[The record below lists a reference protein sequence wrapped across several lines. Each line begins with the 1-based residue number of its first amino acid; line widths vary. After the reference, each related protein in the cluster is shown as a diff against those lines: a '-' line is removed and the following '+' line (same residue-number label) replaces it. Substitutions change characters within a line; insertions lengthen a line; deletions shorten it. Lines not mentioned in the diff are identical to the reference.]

1 MPRTSFRDMRDRPTT
16 VTIRG
21 LRDAPDAGLSGPS
34 TPEARLALV
43 DTLTR
48 EAWALA
54 GGDPPAYARHDAPVS
69 VRPLRVSERPA
80 RR

>member
-1 MPRTSFRDMRDRPTT
+1 MDERVST
-16 VTIRG
+16 VTLRG

-43 DTLTR
+43 ETLTR

-54 GGDPPAYARHDAPVS
+54 GGEPPPYVRRDAPVQL
-69 VRPLRVSERPA
+69 RPLRPPRVEDRPTT
-80 RR
+80 R